1 MDPKRKSLTISKRD
15 FIRIIQDDITNH
27 YEVIKK
33 LGEGS
38 YGKIYKAKNKITGD
52 IRAMKQIEK
61 SKITD
66 LQTFKNEIE
75 ILSRMDHPN
84 IIKLFEVFED
94 SKYFYLINELCTGGE
109 LLDRIVKRKT
119 ENPFTEREA
128 AIIFKQL
135 VSAISYCHDIGI
147 VHRDL
152 KPENILF
159 INEEPNSPIKVID
172 FGFSKEFN
180 NKNPKN
186 KQKNMSSKVGTV
198 YYISPEILQG
208 NYNELCDIWSCGVI
222 LYIIL
227 CGYPP
232 FQGNNDK
239 EIYKSIQS
247 GKVDFPQKEWKSISK
262 NAKDLILKMLCPANK
277 RYNAK
282 QVLKHNWVNNKAPDS
297 KGELKINV
305 ESLLNFKKSNKLR
318 KVVLTFIAS
327 RLSDEEV
334 NNIKQIFSS
343 MDKDKKGT
351 ITLQELK
358 NGLEQSFSPDE
369 HINIEELFDS
379 IDTDH
384 SGRIDY
390 TEFIAAT
397 MDQKLYLKDEKLYE
411 AFNAFDP
418 NSTGKIS
425 IKDIKKFLNLQD
437 NSENDTIIQ
446 QWIKEND
453 VNGDGVVD
461 FNEFK
466 KMMTK

>member
-180 NKNPKN
+180 NRNSKN

-198 YYISPEILQG
+198 Y
-208 NYNELCDIWSCGVI
+208 
-222 LYIIL
+222 
-227 CGYPP
+227 
-232 FQGNNDK
+232 
-239 EIYKSIQS
+239 
-247 GKVDFPQKEWKSISK
+247 
-262 NAKDLILKMLCPANK
+262 
-277 RYNAK
+277 
-282 QVLKHNWVNNKAPDS
+282 
-297 KGELKINV
+297 
-305 ESLLNFKKSNKLR
+305 
-318 KVVLTFIAS
+318 
-327 RLSDEEV
+327 
-334 NNIKQIFSS
+334 
-343 MDKDKKGT
+343 
-351 ITLQELK
+351 
-358 NGLEQSFSPDE
+358 
-369 HINIEELFDS
+369 
-379 IDTDH
+379 
-384 SGRIDY
+384 
-390 TEFIAAT
+390 
-397 MDQKLYLKDEKLYE
+397 
-411 AFNAFDP
+411 
-418 NSTGKIS
+418 
-425 IKDIKKFLNLQD
+425 
-437 NSENDTIIQ
+437 
-446 QWIKEND
+446 
-453 VNGDGVVD
+453 
-461 FNEFK
+461 
-466 KMMTK
+466 